1 MGLPRWPS
9 GKESANQC
17 KSPSASV
24 EDSSTSGSILD
35 SGRSPGGGN
44 GNPLKYSCL
53 ENSMDEGDW
62 QAAVHGITELDMAEH
77 TQTHT

>member
-9 GKESANQC
+9 GEESANQHR
-17 KSPSASV
+17 SPYANA
-24 EDSSTSGSILD
+24 EDSSILGSILD
-35 SGRSPGGGN
+35 SGRSAGGGN

-62 QAAVHGITELDMAEH
+62 QAAVHGITELDMTEH